1 MKLTKFLILLI
12 TMIVISTSMTY
23 ILYKSYYK
31 KIIVSEFDM
40 DVTILAEGIVGLNV
54 DTDAI
59 HFGIVPKGGGSTR
72 HVNLTNSED
81 YSVFIYIEKDDSL
94 LSSLVRIE
102 PNYFTLEG
110 NEYESVDVKLFVP
123 EDFES
128 GNYTGKVTVIKK
140 VPFFR

>member
-1 MKLTKFLILLI
+1 
-12 TMIVISTSMTY
+12 
-23 ILYKSYYK
+23 
-31 KIIVSEFDM
+31 
-40 DVTILAEGIVGLNV
+40 GIVGLNV

>member
-1 MKLTKFLILLI
+1 MKLKKFLVLLI
-12 TMIVISTSMTY
+12 TMIVIATSLTY
-23 ILYKSYYK
+23 VGYKSYYK

-40 DVTILAEGIVGLNV
+40 DITIPVEDMVGLNV

-81 YSVFIYIEKDDSL
+81 YGVFIYIEKDDSL
-94 LSSLVRIE
+94 LSSIVRID
-102 PNYFTLEG
+102 PNYFTLESNG
-110 NEYESVDVKLFVP
+110 LESIDVAVSVP
-123 EDFES
+123 VDFEP
-128 GNYTGKVTVIKK
+128 GNYTGHVKVIKK